1 MNLFKKKTTTP
12 VVVKEKTLAE
22 ELSSIQSV
30 FRTALVKA
38 QALSSKINA
47 KKEATL

>member
-30 FRTALVKA
+30 FR
-38 QALSSKINA
+38 
-47 KKEATL
+47 